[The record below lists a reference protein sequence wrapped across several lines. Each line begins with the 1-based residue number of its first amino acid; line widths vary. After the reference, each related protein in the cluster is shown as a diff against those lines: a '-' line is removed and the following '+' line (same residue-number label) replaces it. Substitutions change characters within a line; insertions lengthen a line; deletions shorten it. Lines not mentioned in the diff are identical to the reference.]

1 MDDKIWRYAM
11 KGVRDLQPYIPGKPI
26 ETLEREL
33 GIRDSLKLAS
43 NENPLG
49 ASPQALEALQTA
61 LTPTMLALYPDGNG
75 FMLKQA
81 IADKLKVTPE
91 QITLGNGSNDVLDL
105 IARTF
110 LGDRRDAVF
119 SQYAFAVYPLV
130 TKAVGAKA
138 HISRAHPASHP
149 TAPYGHDLHA
159 MLQQIRGYTHVV
171 FIANPN
177 NPTGTWLDAETLD
190 YFISR
195 VPKHTVIVIDE
206 AYFEYVAHADYPNTL
221 QWLERYPNLV
231 VTRTFSKI
239 YGLASLRVG
248 YAVSSPEIADLL
260 NRVRQPFNV
269 NSFALLAASAA
280 LHDDTFVSQ
289 SCRSNQAGLKQW
301 EQACQT
307 YQWFYIPSVANFI
320 TVKVGENADAIYQ
333 QLLQQGIIVRPLANY
348 QMNEFLRI
356 SIGTQEQNQRCID
369 ALSQL
374 VQKPC

>member
-1 MDDKIWRYAM
+1 MDDKIWRSAM
-11 KGVRDLQPYIPGKPI
+11 KGVRELQPYIPGKPI
-26 ETLEREL
+26 EALEREL

-49 ASPQALEALQTA
+49 ASPKAIAALQDA
-61 LTPTMLALYPDGNG
+61 VDPQKVALYPDGNG
-75 FMLKQA
+75 FVLKQA
-81 IADKLKVTPE
+81 LADKLNVSPE

-119 SQYAFAVYPLV
+119 SQYAFAVYPIV
-130 TKAVGAKA
+130 TKAVSAKA
-138 HISRAHPASHP
+138 HISRANPATHN
-149 TAPYGHDLHA
+149 TMPYGHDLRA

-190 YFISR
+190 HFISR
-195 VPKHTVIVIDE
+195 VPKHTIVVIDE
-206 AYFEYVAHADYPNTL
+206 AYFEYVDHADYPDAL
-221 QWLERYPNLV
+221 QWLSRYPNLV

-248 YAVSSPEIADLL
+248 YAVSSLEVADLL

-280 LHDDTFVSQ
+280 LHDEEFVTQ
-289 SCRSNQAGLKQW
+289 SRETNQQGLKQW
-301 EQACQT
+301 ESACKAND
-307 YQWFYIPSVANFI
+307 WFYIPSVANFI
-320 TVKVGENADAIYQ
+320 TINVGEKADEIYQ
-333 QLLQQGIIVRPLANY
+333 QLLHQGIIVRPLANY

-356 SIGTQEQNQRCID
+356 SIGTQEQNQRCIN
-369 ALSQL
+369 ALSQFIAK
-374 VQKPC
+374 VC